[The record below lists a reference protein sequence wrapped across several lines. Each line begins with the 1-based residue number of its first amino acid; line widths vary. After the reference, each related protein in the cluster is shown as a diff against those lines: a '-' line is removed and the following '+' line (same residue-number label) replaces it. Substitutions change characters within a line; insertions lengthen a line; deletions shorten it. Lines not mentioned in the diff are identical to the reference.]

1 MDGEQ
6 QERVRRRAYELWEQE
21 GRAGDPEN
29 HWLRA
34 ERELKELAQETGG
47 IAVEAVLPDE
57 GVAVADAAI
66 RH

>member
-57 GVAVADAAI
+57 AVAVADAAI